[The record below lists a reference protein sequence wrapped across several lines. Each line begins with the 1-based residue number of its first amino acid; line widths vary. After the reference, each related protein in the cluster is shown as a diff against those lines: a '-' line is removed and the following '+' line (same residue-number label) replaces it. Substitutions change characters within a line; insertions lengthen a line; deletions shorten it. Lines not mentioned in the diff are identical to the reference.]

1 MEGRFEADF
10 DVSGEDGD
18 DGGNSPIG
26 EYSRVL
32 FNSGMRD
39 CRSSN
44 ERSEQKGECACDRF
58 KMCNKCK
65 IVQQGRFS
73 RARLGVT
80 KVAMGIWEGTKS
92 SLTLNTY
99 YYDELMN
106 GQTDKAG

>member
-10 DVSGEDGD
+10 DVSAEED

-44 ERSEQKGECACDRF
+44 VSSEQKMEC
-58 KMCNKCK
+58 
-65 IVQQGRFS
+65 GR
-73 RARLGVT
+73 RNRVR
-80 KVAMGIWEGTKS
+80 IR
-92 SLTLNTY
+92 
-99 YYDELMN
+99 
-106 GQTDKAG
+106 

>member
-39 CRSSN
+39 CRSSK
-44 ERSEQKGECACDRF
+44 ERSKQKGECATQF
-58 KMCNKCK
+58 P
-65 IVQQGRFS
+65 
-73 RARLGVT
+73 
-80 KVAMGIWEGTKS
+80 
-92 SLTLNTY
+92 TLPSGDIFYN
-99 YYDELMN
+99 L
-106 GQTDKAG
+106 